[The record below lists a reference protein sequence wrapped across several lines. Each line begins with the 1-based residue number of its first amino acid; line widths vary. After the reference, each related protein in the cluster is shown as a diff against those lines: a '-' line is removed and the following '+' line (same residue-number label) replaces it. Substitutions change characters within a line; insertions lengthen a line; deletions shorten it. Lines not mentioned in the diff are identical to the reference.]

1 VTEGVPPSELA
12 RLRTEVLRYRANLV
26 DLSTQ
31 LPTLPLVLD
40 QVRKLLDG
48 KDVVQVFLVSLEQEK
63 NLERMVGW
71 ERYDALLACMAD
83 RLRNVLL
90 DGLGSRSLLC
100 QETVRGDAFLVFCSD
115 REDGAHL
122 VGRLVEGL
130 VVPDEDSDKPLV
142 LPVRIGK
149 GTIRRHPTQRVERC
163 VYGGILEARQD
174 YLRRGVELDEH
185 RRLEVQRMLR
195 DRTVQTLFQPI
206 FRLPER
212 TIEGYEAL
220 SRGPQGSYL
229 EAAENL
235 FGFTE
240 RAGLLGEVELL
251 CIDKALENSRRLDRD
266 AVLFLNLSI
275 HGLDYL
281 ETEGIGLVETVL
293 RAGLRAQQIVLEITE
308 RTYADN
314 PDLLRSW
321 IREIR
326 REGFRIAI
334 DDMGTGYSALHLV
347 ADLEPD
353 FIKLDQMLVRELAG
367 SPIKQNLVSAVIRF
381 ARDSRAQVI
390 AEGVER
396 ADEAQV
402 LTELGVDLVQGF
414 YFGVPRAV

>member
-1 VTEGVPPSELA
+1 MTEGVPPSELA

>member
-1 VTEGVPPSELA
+1 
-12 RLRTEVLRYRANLV
+12 
-26 DLSTQ
+26 
-31 LPTLPLVLD
+31 
-40 QVRKLLDG
+40 
-48 KDVVQVFLVSLEQEK
+48 
-63 NLERMVGW
+63 
-71 ERYDALLACMAD
+71 
-83 RLRNVLL
+83 
-90 DGLGSRSLLC
+90 
-100 QETVRGDAFLVFCSD
+100 
-115 REDGAHL
+115 
-122 VGRLVEGL
+122 
-130 VVPDEDSDKPLV
+130 
-142 LPVRIGK
+142 
-149 GTIRRHPTQRVERC
+149 
-163 VYGGILEARQD
+163 
-174 YLRRGVELDEH
+174 
-185 RRLEVQRMLR
+185 MLR

-206 FRLPER
+206 FRLPKR

-251 CIDKALENSRRLDRD
+251 CIERALENSRRLEPDS
-266 AVLFLNLSI
+266 VLFLNLSI

-281 ETEGIGLVETVL
+281 ETEGVGLVETVL
-293 RAGLRAQQIVLEITE
+293 RAGLRSEQIVLEITE

-367 SPIKQNLVSAVIRF
+367 SPIKQNLVAAVIRF

-396 ADEAQV
+396 ADEAEV
-402 LTELGVDLVQGF
+402 LTDLGVHLVQGF